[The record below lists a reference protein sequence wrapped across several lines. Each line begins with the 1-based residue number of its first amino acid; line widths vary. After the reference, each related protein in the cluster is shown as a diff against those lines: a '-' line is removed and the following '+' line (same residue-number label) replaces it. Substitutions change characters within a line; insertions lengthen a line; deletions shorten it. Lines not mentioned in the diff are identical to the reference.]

1 MSRTLS
7 TRIAVVAVAL
17 AALAGCSSSP
27 GPVVDAPPTPA
38 PTTSAPAT
46 TAPAT
51 SAPASAVAVPS
62 VQPAGNSKLFLVA
75 MGDDGRNGEKLGC
88 SDSLVAVDAGL
99 PPSAAPLRPVVD
111 ALLAAP
117 GLRPGVPELTNTLA
131 NSTLT
136 ADSVTVKDGTAVLAL
151 KGDLRIGGICDAPRV
166 QRQLEATALQFPTV
180 KKVDISVNGR
190 PLRDVLSQ
198 S

>member
-46 TAPAT
+46 
-51 SAPASAVAVPS
+51 SVPASAVAVPS

-190 PLRDVLSQ
+190 PLRDVLSE